1 MFLAVAATAVVAAF
15 PAAGAAQDT
24 TAVPKKDTTAVPVP
38 GARDTTHADT
48 MRGGVSPRKHPFMAF
63 VQMTSVNVFINRMDA
78 WVLNVK
84 DPAPVGHYAN
94 VTVKSWG
101 VNIRSGWVWDTD
113 AFQVNMFMHPFQ
125 GAAYFR
131 SGRVNGLNFWESTP
145 LTFLGSLEWEF
156 LGEKTLPSLND
167 FYNTG
172 FGGIALGEMT
182 WRLALL
188 LRDNRAR
195 GLDRLIRELAAFP
208 IDPTGAVRRVLNG
221 EAWHSYPNPRGSY
234 PGVFDWLFQGGMQ
247 TGVDSSAARRHTA
260 TGEALVEMSY
270 GDAFV
275 TPYSQPFDV
284 FQVRL
289 RAGTGSGGN
298 VKEFRVTG
306 RLWAHELTDTTA
318 ATRHILTVMQ
328 KLEYE
333 SSPAFKYGGQS
344 LNIGF
349 VSGFAAGHGWDLQ
362 TALYAEGIMLGAV
375 DAPRAGAA
383 GSDRT
388 YDFGPGLGFAVNASL
403 RLKGFPILTA
413 RWHGAYLHSVSGLSA
428 DTYTQFPSIEVA
440 APLTGSLGI
449 GGYAGWYQRRSSY
462 IGRPGETASSPE
474 YRAYLVL
481 HTHVGAPLAEPK
493 P

>member
-195 GLDRLIRELAAFP
+195 GLDR
-208 IDPTGAVRRVLNG
+208 
-221 EAWHSYPNPRGSY
+221 
-234 PGVFDWLFQGGMQ
+234 
-247 TGVDSSAARRHTA
+247 
-260 TGEALVEMSY
+260 
-270 GDAFV
+270 
-275 TPYSQPFDV
+275 
-284 FQVRL
+284 
-289 RAGTGSGGN
+289 
-298 VKEFRVTG
+298 
-306 RLWAHELTDTTA
+306 
-318 ATRHILTVMQ
+318 
-328 KLEYE
+328 
-333 SSPAFKYGGQS
+333 
-344 LNIGF
+344 
-349 VSGFAAGHGWDLQ
+349 
-362 TALYAEGIMLGAV
+362 
-375 DAPRAGAA
+375 
-383 GSDRT
+383 
-388 YDFGPGLGFAVNASL
+388 
-403 RLKGFPILTA
+403 
-413 RWHGAYLHSVSGLSA
+413 
-428 DTYTQFPSIEVA
+428 
-440 APLTGSLGI
+440 
-449 GGYAGWYQRRSSY
+449 
-462 IGRPGETASSPE
+462 
-474 YRAYLVL
+474 
-481 HTHVGAPLAEPK
+481 
-493 P
+493 